1 MFSSNKILLKMSY
14 ILVTINILECKYLL
28 DPSLFTRF
36 EFNGEIY
43 KIQQFFALFIYT
55 LFFFLKKLNEKLFMQ
70 FCGSSQ
76 T

>member
-1 MFSSNKILLKMSY
+1 MSY

-43 KIQQFFALFIYT
+43 KKKKIQQFFALFIYT
-55 LFFFLKKLNEKLFMQ
+55 FFFSTERKTFHAILRF
-70 FCGSSQ
+70 FS